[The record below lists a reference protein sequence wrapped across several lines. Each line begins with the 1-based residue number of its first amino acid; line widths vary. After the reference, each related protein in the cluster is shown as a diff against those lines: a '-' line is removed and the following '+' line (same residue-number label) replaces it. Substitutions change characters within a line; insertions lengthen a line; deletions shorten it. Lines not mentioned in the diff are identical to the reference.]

1 MKRYGDVPRA
11 SLTRFPK
18 EELLIAKN
26 GNDVRIFIILDGV
39 CYQGSLLPSESV
51 GDGDGTNDH
60 GLLNGLSDDDHTQ
73 YVLRSI
79 LTTKGDIF
87 AYTGSAIARQAVGAD
102 NKPLVADSAQT
113 NGVRYGGKILVDE
126 AEIDAALNHDGST
139 AGFFGVTPA
148 SRAAAL
154 TQTYSTADRTLSAY
168 TADDESVA
176 YTGVDNAQVG
186 TVYATVADLNAL
198 RTAYENLR
206 ALAED
211 TTQFLN
217 AVVDDLQAYGL
228 EQ

>member
-1 MKRYGDVPRA
+1 MSVNQNSKFFARPSGDISYTPT
-11 SLTRFPK
+11 SGGSPSISSDS
-18 EELLIAKN
+18 EEL
-26 GNDVRIFIILDGV
+26 R
-39 CYQGSLLPSESV
+39 E
-51 GDGDGTNDH
+51 
-60 GLLNGLSDDDHTQ
+60 
-73 YVLRSI
+73 I
-79 LTTKGDIF
+79 LTTKGDLF
-87 AYTGSAIARQAVGAD
+87 VYTGTAVSRQAVGAD

-168 TADDESVA
+168 TADDESAA

-217 AVVDDLQAYGL
+217 ALIDDLQAYGL